1 QRTSRVFPIA
11 LSVLSFEITCA
22 IRLPWKKSFKAAG
35 STGQSPARHV
45 SPRENTR
52 PIEAAKMPLPRWV
65 SLSLAKRLRH
75 LCSTRSS
82 RRNIFR
88 KSSASRNDF
97 QTLMKKSILFLS
109 IICASG
115 RTMVSIYNT
124 IIDAQSWGSD
134 IPTSIQTAR
143 DYFQHVDPR
152 RFFTVAGPVNLI
164 LIVLTLILFWKDSV
178 KIRVYF
184 AT

>member
-1 QRTSRVFPIA
+1 
-11 LSVLSFEITCA
+11 
-22 IRLPWKKSFKAAG
+22 
-35 STGQSPARHV
+35 
-45 SPRENTR
+45 
-52 PIEAAKMPLPRWV
+52 MPLPRWV

-75 LCSTRSS
+75 SCSTRSS

-97 QTLMKKSILFLS
+97 QTLMKNSILFLS

-115 RTMVSIYNT
+115 LTMVSIYNT

-178 KIRVYF
+178 KIRAYF
-184 AT
+184 ARSLALYAAIVILTLGYFVPRDLILFTSSIPDHIEEIRAPQPNGVT

>member
-1 QRTSRVFPIA
+1 
-11 LSVLSFEITCA
+11 
-22 IRLPWKKSFKAAG
+22 
-35 STGQSPARHV
+35 
-45 SPRENTR
+45 
-52 PIEAAKMPLPRWV
+52 
-65 SLSLAKRLRH
+65 
-75 LCSTRSS
+75 
-82 RRNIFR
+82 
-88 KSSASRNDF
+88 
-97 QTLMKKSILFLS
+97 MKKSILFLS

-115 RTMVSIYNT
+115 LTTVSIYNT

-164 LIVLTLILFWKDSV
+164 LVVLTLILFWKDSV

-184 AT
+184 VTSLVLYAAIVILTLVYFVPRDLILFRSSIPDHIEEIRTAAVQWRYMNWLRSLLGLVGVLFSFKGLDTYYKSRTT